1 MKKLAIAVAGILTS
15 GLAQADSLEGVD
27 EMVCAAAQVQICW
40 ENDTCYSA
48 TPAELGVPDFVVID
62 IGKKTI
68 STTKASNENRST
80 SFTSVGKSDGLIYL
94 QALESGRQF
103 RFHRRSFRHA
113 HRRRR
118 ALWPDLSQRG
128 GSTLRVAPARS
139 HDSHGDAGP
148 DQNLRRRLCRFR
160 ALWLP
165 ATRQ

>member
-1 MKKLAIAVAGILTS
+1 MKKLAIAVAGILTG

-80 SFTSVGKSDGLIYL
+80 SFTSAGKSDGLIYL
-94 QALESGRQF
+94 QGIEGARAFSFVIHEATGRMTV
-103 RFHRRSFRHA
+103 S
-113 HRRRR
+113 
-118 ALWPDLSQRG
+118 
-128 GSTLRVAPARS
+128 VARDGLAVS
-139 HDSHGDAGP
+139 VFGACTDT
-148 DQNLRRRLCRFR
+148 NL
-160 ALWLP
+160 
-165 ATRQ
+165 